1 MSSIRS
7 QILTFLIS
15 ALNGAGKPSGV
26 TVDKYRLDSLE
37 PSQLPSMIV
46 YPTQEQVERALP
58 ELRSPVVNRTL
69 TVRIEC
75 RASEASPATP
85 DEMLDLMLTWA
96 VKSCLADRTLGKL
109 ATDTQETL
117 LEWSASGD
125 PDADYAKGNIELTVR
140 YATKTVDPEALP

>member
-7 QILTFLIS
+7 QILAFLVS

-26 TVDKYRLDSLE
+26 TVEKFRLDSLE
-37 PSQLPSMIV
+37 PTNLPSLII
-46 YPTQEQVERALP
+46 YPIQEQVERALP
-58 ELRSPVVNRTL
+58 ELRSPIVNRVL

-75 RASEASPATP
+75 RAVGVSPVTP
-85 DEMLDLMLTWA
+85 DEMVDTMLTWV

-117 LEWSASGD
+117 LEWTASGN
-125 PDADYAKGNIELTVR
+125 PDADYAKGNIELTIR
-140 YATKTVDPEALP
+140 YTTKTVDPEALP

>member
-26 TVDKYRLDSLE
+26 TVEKFRLDSLE

-46 YPTQEQVERALP
+46 YPIQESVERALP

-75 RASEASPATP
+75 RASGASPS
-85 DEMLDLMLTWA
+85 DEMVDAMLTWV

-109 ATDTQETL
+109 AKDTQETL
-117 LEWSASGD
+117 LEWTASGA
-125 PDADYAKGNIELTVR
+125 PDADYARGNIELTIL
-140 YATKTVDPEALP
+140 YATQTIDPEVLP